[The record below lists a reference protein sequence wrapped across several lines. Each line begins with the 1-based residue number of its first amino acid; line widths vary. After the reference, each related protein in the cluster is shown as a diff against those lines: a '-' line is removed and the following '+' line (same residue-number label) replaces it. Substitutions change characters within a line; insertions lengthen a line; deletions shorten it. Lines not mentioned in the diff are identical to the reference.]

1 MAAVTISSDFR
12 APKRK
17 SLTTFAFSLSI
28 HHEVTGPD
36 AMILGFLIFSFK
48 LAVSLSSF
56 ALIKRLFSC
65 YSLSAIRMNSSTC
78 LMLSMFLLHVL
89 ITAYNS
95 SSPAFLMMCSVYRL
109 NKQGYS
115 RQPCPSFSIL
125 NQSVPSPVAIIL
137 IIFWQLLWFP
147 SAPLF
152 SYLLPRVLV
161 MFGSVMLRFFSHSF
175 CVFIKFFPVAIV
187 RLK

>member
-95 SSPAFLMMCSVYRL
+95 SSPAFLMMCSEYRL
-109 NKQGYS
+109 NKQGGN
-115 RQPCPSFSIL
+115 RQPCHTPFSIM
-125 NQSVPSPVAIIL
+125 NQSVVPHRFLAVASWL
-137 IIFWQLLWFP
+137 EYRLL
-147 SAPLF
+147 
-152 SYLLPRVLV
+152 R
-161 MFGSVMLRFFSHSF
+161 R
-175 CVFIKFFPVAIV
+175 
-187 RLK
+187 